1 MYFILLTESSETL
14 PVLGVFRVFRVFRVY
29 QLQVFKL
36 SPADSYCSNTRQLL
50 SCPPS
55 PQLPLSLLY
64 LLLHASLQSQLTL
77 STTSQSN
84 TQPCSPRLLL
94 GYSVTPSV
102 YLVSD
107 YLAGVSDCLLGL
119 SPVC

>member
-14 PVLGVFRVFRVFRVY
+14 PVLGVGRVFRVY

-64 LLLHASLQSQLTL
+64 RLPHASLQSQSTL
-77 STTSQSN
+77 STASQS
-84 TQPCSPRLLL
+84 PHC
-94 GYSVTPSV
+94 YSLTPSV
-102 YLVSD
+102 YLVSQSD
-107 YLAGVSDCLLGL
+107 SIVEDCLSGL